1 MKNGKLFGFLIM
13 SLWVI
18 SIITVTI
25 GCINF
30 KNTGLAISLIVIGI
44 LITWISSLLIDAVEG
59 YNYEE

>member
-1 MKNGKLFGFLIM
+1 M

-18 SIITVTI
+18 SIIIVTI

-44 LITWISSLLIDAVEG
+44 LITWTSSLLIDAVEG

>member
-30 KNTGLAISLIVIGI
+30 KNTGLTISLIVIGI
-44 LITWISSLLIDAVEG
+44 LITWISILLIDAVEG

>member
-1 MKNGKLFGFLIM
+1 M

>member
-30 KNTGLAISLIVIGI
+30 KNTGLAISHIVIGI